1 MRKLIL
7 ITFLLA
13 TPFPREIYQQIR
25 IENPTIEVIHRL
37 QDLGI
42 DLDHVQQKK
51 GVFIEFAI
59 PQPQAEILRE
69 DGIEFEITHSDLEI
83 FYASRLYNIS
93 SRDFDYGSMGGYYT
107 HDEVVGHL
115 EELSNDYPNIV
126 SELQYLGESYEGRPI
141 LAVKLSDNPNVDED
155 EPEVL
160 YTGLHHARE
169 PMSYMNL
176 FYFMYWLVENYNS
189 DPEATALLNNR
200 ELWFIPM
207 VNPDGLVYNQ
217 QIAPNGGGMQRKN
230 HRETCSDNDNQYEW
244 DGIDLNRNYS
254 YQWAFDNDGSSPN
267 PCAQTYR
274 GSAPFSESET
284 QIIRDFVEDHDFP
297 IVLNYHSYG
306 NLLIHPL
313 GYIAGLLPPEP
324 DLSIFREFGDEMT
337 MYNNYLMGTGIET
350 VGYTVNGEACDW
362 MYGVHGIY
370 AYTPEI
376 GMWSDGF
383 WPASNRIL
391 PLAEENLHP
400 NKFVAWAVGSAYK
413 ISLELDNDFYMQGQ
427 TYSREFIIKNQGLTS
442 SQGNVV
448 IGLESPI
455 MNSLE
460 INLDG
465 LASWEIYASELEFI
479 IPMSTTGGTS
489 IPITLTVSDDLGYE
503 FSETYYLLVGAP
515 EQIFYDG
522 AENGLVNWSSDDWG
536 LSTNEFEG
544 NFSFSDSPQGDYV
557 GNWGT
562 SEMTINSPF
571 DFTNVSDGY
580 LQITAAWDIEAG
592 WDWAQVLASSD
603 GQNWTSLQGEYMSG
617 GAGQG
622 IQYSGEFGYDGES
635 GWVTDNLPL
644 SAFAGES
651 QVWLKFMMSSDGH
664 VTADGIYIDEIIL
677 YVYNLPDFM
686 IGDLNED
693 GEINVLDIVNMV
705 NMILSDDLTSD
716 DVQIADM
723 NSDGTVNILDV
734 VILVNIILSDN

>member
-7 ITFLLA
+7 ITLLL
-13 TPFPREIYQQIR
+13 TTSFPREVYQQIR
-25 IENPTIEVIHRL
+25 IDNPTIEVIHRL

-42 DLDHVQQKK
+42 DLDHVQQKQ
-51 GVFIEFAI
+51 GVFIEFSI

-69 DGIEFEITHSDLEI
+69 DGIEFEVTHTDLET
-83 FYASRLYNIS
+83 FYASRLYDIS

-107 HDEVVGHL
+107 NDEVFEHL
-115 EELSNDYPNIV
+115 EELSNDYPNLV
-126 SELQYLGESYEGRPI
+126 SELQFLGESFEGRPI
-141 LAVKLSDNPNVDED
+141 FAVKLSDNPNVDED

-176 FYFMYWLVENYNS
+176 FYYMYWLVQNYGS

-200 ELWFIPM
+200 EMWFIPV

-217 QIAPNGGGMQRKN
+217 QISPNGGGMQRKN
-230 HRETCSDNDNQYEW
+230 HRETCSSNDNQYEW
-244 DGIDLNRNYS
+244 NGIDLNRNYG
-254 YQWAFDNDGSSPN
+254 YQWAFDNDGSSPD

-284 QIIRDFVEDHDFP
+284 QIVRDFVEDHDFS

-324 DLSIFREFGDEMT
+324 DLTIFREFGDEMT

-362 MYGVHGIY
+362 MYGVHGIF

-400 NKFVAWAVGSAYK
+400 NKFVAWAVGSKYK
-413 ISLELDNDFYMQGQ
+413 ISMELDNDFYVQGQ
-427 TYSREFIIKNQGLTS
+427 SYSSGFIIKNQGLS
-442 SQGNVV
+442 SSNGNVV
-448 IGLESPI
+448 IGIESPF
-455 MNSLE
+455 MDSSE

-465 LASWEIYASELEFI
+465 LDSWGIYTSELEFT
-479 IPMSTTGGTS
+479 IPMNTTGGTS

-503 FSETYYLLVGAP
+503 FSESYYFLVGTP

-522 AENGLVNWSSDDWG
+522 AENGLTNWASDDWG
-536 LSTNEFEG
+536 LSTNEFAG
-544 NFSFSDSPQGDYV
+544 NFSFSDSPQGDYM
-557 GNWGT
+557 GNWGS
-562 SEMTINSPF
+562 SEMILISPF
-571 DFTNVSDGY
+571 DFSNVSDGY
-580 LQITAAWDIEAG
+580 LQITAAWDIELG

-603 GQNWTSLQGEYMSG
+603 GQNWTSLQGNYMSA

-622 IQYSGEFGYDGES
+622 MQYSGEFGYDGES
-635 GWVTDNLPL
+635 GWVTDNLPI
-644 SAFAGES
+644 SEFAGES
-651 QVWLKFMMSSDGH
+651 QVWLKFMMSSDGY
-664 VTADGIYIDEIIL
+664 VTADGIYIDEIKL
-677 YVYNLPDFM
+677 FVYNIPDFM
-686 IGDLNED
+686 LGDLNED
-693 GEINVLDIVNMV
+693 GEINVIDIVNMV
-705 NMILSDDLTSD
+705 NLILSYEITADEI
-716 DVQIADM
+716 QIADM
-723 NSDGTVNILDV
+723 NSDGAVNILDV
-734 VILVNIILSDN
+734 VLLVNIILSDN